1 MAQNRRVLRRF
12 PLSDTRS
19 RIFRGHDAPA
29 KVFDRPWKIA
39 AGKRD
44 ETSTLG
50 QPIDARF
57 SDDRTTEEKRR
68 RRVEDARAG
77 VDAKG
82 RGWRVGS

>member
-12 PLSDTRS
+12 SLSGWRS
-19 RIFRGHDAPA
+19 RVFRGLDASTR
-29 KVFDRPWKIA
+29 VFDGLWKIA
-39 AGKRD
+39 IDVGK
-44 ETSTLG
+44 G
-50 QPIDARF
+50 DANRGR
-57 SDDRTTEEKRR
+57 STEEKR